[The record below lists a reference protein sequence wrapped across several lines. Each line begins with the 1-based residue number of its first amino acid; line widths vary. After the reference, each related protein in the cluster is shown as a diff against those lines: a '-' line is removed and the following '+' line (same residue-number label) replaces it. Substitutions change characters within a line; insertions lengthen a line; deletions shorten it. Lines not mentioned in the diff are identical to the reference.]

1 APAERSRSQP
11 DQSKDG
17 DQVGRKEKDLYE
29 LGGDEGHQAPTF
41 GPGRGSLRTA
51 MTEKHR
57 TARWHP
63 AIRLLHWLM
72 VAALAWQA
80 VVALGPMKGAGVIAM
95 TWLPTHISIG
105 VTVFCILV
113 LRLVVRA
120 VTKAPIR
127 QAHWLVRSAGA
138 SVHACLY
145 GLIVSIVITG
155 WLAYRPMP
163 LMPPARLFGFLPIP
177 RAPNVAGL
185 TARDF
190 IAIHDTLFWILA
202 TLVGLHILAAL
213 IHSVLFR
220 DGVMKGM
227 LFGR

>member
-1 APAERSRSQP
+1 MTKERLTP
-11 DQSKDG
+11 
-17 DQVGRKEKDLYE
+17 
-29 LGGDEGHQAPTF
+29 
-41 GPGRGSLRTA
+41 
-51 MTEKHR
+51 
-57 TARWHP
+57 RWHL
-63 AIRLLHWLM
+63 AIRVLHWLT

-113 LRLVVRA
+113 LRLVVRT
-120 VTKAPIR
+120 VTKAPVR

-145 GLIVSIVITG
+145 GLILSIVITG

-163 LMPPARLFGFLPIP
+163 LMPPARLFGFLPVP

-190 IAIHDTLFWILA
+190 IAIHGTLFWMLA
-202 TLVGLHILAAL
+202 TLVGLHVLAAL
-213 IHSVLFR
+213 VHSILFR
-220 DGVMKGM
+220 DGTMRGM
-227 LFGR
+227 RFGR

>member
-1 APAERSRSQP
+1 MTVKHPA
-11 DQSKDG
+11 
-17 DQVGRKEKDLYE
+17 
-29 LGGDEGHQAPTF
+29 
-41 GPGRGSLRTA
+41 
-51 MTEKHR
+51 
-57 TARWHP
+57 ARWHP
-63 AIRLLHWLM
+63 AVKLLHWLT
-72 VAALAWQA
+72 VAALAWQV
-80 VVALGPMKGAGVIAM
+80 VVALGPMKGPGVIAM

-105 VTVFCILV
+105 VTLFCILV

-120 VTKAPIR
+120 VTKAPDR

-145 GLIVSIVITG
+145 GLILSVVITG

-163 LMPPARLFGFLPIP
+163 LMPPTRLFGFLSVP
-177 RAPNVAGL
+177 RPPNVAGL

-190 IAIHDTLFWILA
+190 IAIHDTLFWILVA
-202 TLVGLHILAAL
+202 FIGLHVLAAL

>member
-1 APAERSRSQP
+1 
-11 DQSKDG
+11 
-17 DQVGRKEKDLYE
+17 
-29 LGGDEGHQAPTF
+29 
-41 GPGRGSLRTA
+41 
-51 MTEKHR
+51 MTLESPI
-57 TARWHP
+57 ARWHP

-72 VAALAWQA
+72 VVALALQA

-120 VTKAPIR
+120 VTNAPVR

-145 GLIVSIVITG
+145 GLILSVVITG

-163 LMPPARLFGFLPIP
+163 LMPPARLFGFLPVP
-177 RAPNVAGL
+177 RAPNVPGL

-220 DGVMKGM
+220 DGILKGM